1 MLGLQEIFPFFQSQ
15 PTIPSPSM
23 WYTISTT
30 QKIRNE
36 GLIMSHL
43 QTLDAYFSENRK
55 KHLEEL
61 FEFLRIPSISSL
73 SEHKQDMQTAA
84 QWLADKLQ
92 QLNIEN
98 VSIDQTAG
106 HPVVYGEWLHAEGK
120 PTILFYGHYDVQPVD
135 PLHLWESEPFNPV
148 IRDNKLFARGASDD
162 KGQVFMHL
170 KMIEALFATEG
181 TLPVNVKFIYEG
193 EEEIGSPNLPAY
205 VEANKEKLSS
215 DLILISD
222 TGLYAPGKPAVCYG
236 LRGLTGVQIDVRG
249 AKGDLHS
256 GLYGGGVQNAIHA
269 LAEILASF
277 RDEHGT
283 IQVEGFYDKV
293 LPLTEEERQAY
304 RELNFDEE
312 ALKEEIGVKE
322 LFGEEGFSYL
332 EQTWARPTL
341 EINGVFGG
349 FSGEGIKT
357 VLPAEAG
364 AKITCR
370 LVPDQD
376 PNEIVALLKAHIEK
390 HKPKGVEVTVSEFD
404 KGAPYLTPF
413 DHPLIQA
420 AGRSYERVYNVP
432 TAFTRGGGSI
442 PIVAAFDE
450 ILALPVVLMGFGL
463 NSENFHAPNE
473 HFHLENFDK
482 GLRVLGD
489 YLYEVSNLQ
498 S

>member
-1 MLGLQEIFPFFQSQ
+1 
-15 PTIPSPSM
+15 
-23 WYTISTT
+23 
-30 QKIRNE
+30 
-36 GLIMSHL
+36 MSHL
-43 QTLDAYFSENRK
+43 EKLDAYFAKNRER
-55 KHLEEL
+55 HLEEL

-73 SEHKQDMQTAA
+73 SEHKEDIKTAA
-84 QWLADKLQ
+84 NWLADRLRK
-92 QLNIEN
+92 LNIEN
-98 VSIDQTAG
+98 VSVDETAG

-120 PTILFYGHYDVQPVD
+120 PTILLYGHYDVQPVD
-135 PLHLWESEPFNPV
+135 PLHLWDSEPFNPE
-148 IRDNKLFARGASDD
+148 IRDNKLYARGASDD

-170 KMIEALFATEG
+170 KMIEALFETEG

-193 EEEIGSPNLPAY
+193 EEEIGSPNLPEY
-205 VEANKEKLSS
+205 VEKNKEKLSA

-236 LRGLTGVQIDVRG
+236 LRGLTGIQIDIRG

-269 LAEILASF
+269 LADILASF

-293 LPLTEEERQAY
+293 RPLTEEERKAY
-304 RELNFDEE
+304 SELNFDEE
-312 ALKEEIGVKE
+312 ALKEEVGVNE
-322 LFGEEGFSYL
+322 LFGEQGYSYL
-332 EQTWARPTL
+332 ERTWARPTL
-341 EINGVFGG
+341 EVNGVFGG

-390 HKPKGVEVTVSEFD
+390 HKPKGVNVTISEFD

-420 AGRSYERVYNVP
+420 AGRSYERIYNVP

-442 PIVAAFDE
+442 PIVASFDK
-450 ILALPVVLMGFGL
+450 ILSLPVVLMGFGL

-489 YLYEVSNLQ
+489 YLHEVADLEF
-498 S
+498 